1 MMKHILIVLTLI
13 IAFFSCKKDTA
24 ISPPAP
30 NFTNNTATSSQ
41 DTMLPLAVGN
51 YWIYQKSDDDTLGN
65 LNLQNSFD
73 SVYVEKDT
81 FIIGEHYYKLCH
93 TNMNFLSY
101 YYFYNGSLSQYIKDS
116 ADYLVTR
123 NYGILLD
130 KIHVH
135 DTIQRYIFA
144 GGYEYACTVPDDF
157 TQKQFVIGNYSGIS
171 MNTIFI
177 RNHPMSMVKD
187 TTCAQMFVDK
197 VGIVKSIYSYS
208 GCLKHCR
215 YSQNLIRY
223 HLN

>member
-1 MMKHILIVLTLI
+1 MMKNSIIIFALIVL
-13 IAFFSCKKDTA
+13 FFSCKKDTA
-24 ISPPAP
+24 IISPAP
-30 NFTNNTATSSQ
+30 NFLNNIATTSQ

-101 YYFYNGSLSQYIKDS
+101 YYFSNGSLSQYIKDS

-130 KIHVH
+130 KIHIH
-135 DTIQRYIFA
+135 DTIHKDIFSI
-144 GGYEYACTVPDDF
+144 YEYACLVPDDF
-157 TQKQFVIGNYSGIS
+157 FQKQFVIGNYSGIS
-171 MNTIFI
+171 MNTIFY
-177 RNHPMSMVKD
+177 RNHPLSTVVD
-187 TTCAQMFVDK
+187 TACTQMFVDK